1 MDLSTLTSLAVRDL
15 PPAHCLSAFHCWRT
29 RWTGYWTCYH
39 HGRHREEAPSRGP
52 ERTVS
57 PWMQSVIAGLR
68 AVLVMSHLCL
78 RAQMYECGPA
88 VGKGERGGVEEGK
101 EGVNGG
107 EKGKKEEGEG
117 GRRGRGRKGERRGIY
132 VTRMCH
138 RFRIAGKH
146 LLIWYTWIF
155 PLSFLKPLL
164 RRFLLL
170 LFL

>member
-1 MDLSTLTSLAVRDL
+1 
-15 PPAHCLSAFHCWRT
+15 
-29 RWTGYWTCYH
+29 
-39 HGRHREEAPSRGP
+39 
-52 ERTVS
+52 
-57 PWMQSVIAGLR
+57 MQSVIAGLR

-88 VGKGERGGVEEGK
+88 VGRGEGGGVEEGK
-101 EGVNGG
+101 EGDMVGR
-107 EKGKKEEGEG
+107 KGKRKREREGGRKKRGRRGKGKEREREG
-117 GRRGRGRKGERRGIY
+117 GRRGRGRKGEKRGIY

-170 LFL
+170 LF